1 MAAKKTESRIM
12 GPFPFYFAKIQ
23 IRIQHKEIIKL
34 VAEILPTFPFIGYLC
49 RPMTNNS
56 ILDIV
61 L

>member
-1 MAAKKTESRIM
+1 M
-12 GPFPFYFAKIQ
+12 GPFPFFFAKIQ